1 MPGFLKTKDI
11 SSNFIFS
18 NGAEV
23 YSEKFYG
30 FEYDPATGGLTVNE
44 VDDKSET
51 IKLPATSEPTFN
63 DKYLAWIWSGAPLTF
78 SWDNTNYTRLLLEV
92 E

>member
-11 SSNFIFS
+11 SSNFILS
-18 NGAEV
+18 NGTEV

-30 FEYDPATGGLTVNE
+30 FEYDPATGGLSINE
-44 VDDKSET
+44 VDDKSEVIT
-51 IKLPATSEPTFN
+51 LPETEGN
-63 DKYLAWIWSGAPLTF
+63 YNEKYIYWVWSGTQLNF
-78 SWDNTNYTRLLLEV
+78 YWDQEARSSLLLEV

>member
-11 SSNFIFS
+11 SSNFILS
-18 NGAEV
+18 NGTEV

-30 FEYDPATGGLTVNE
+30 FEYDPATGGLTINE
-44 VDDKSET
+44 VDDKSEV
-51 IKLPATSEPTFN
+51 IRLPATSEPTYF
-63 DKYLAWIWSGAPLTF
+63 DKYLAWIWSGTELTF
-78 SWDNTNYTRLLLEV
+78 SWDTTNYTRLLVEV